1 MFKQDR
7 GNLKV
12 WIHFF
17 VPYALLLI
25 GFLGVGLYAY
35 DRTTS
40 LVESHTKETAYAVLE
55 QTKEILDR
63 RFNELETMAEQAA
76 NSTKVQS
83 FQYVDRPFAGTNPIR
98 ILELKKDLF
107 DYSLFN
113 HFLLNY
119 YMVYPH
125 SEIVVSPRSS
135 YSLRQFYDLEF
146 RYENQS
152 YEDWLKELKSRT
164 STKTFIPGRTTM
176 YQNKQVSVVTY
187 MQSFG
192 SQERS
197 GIVLM
202 LIDNTQ
208 IQSMLHK
215 LDSSNG
221 GFVLITDA
229 KGEIISRTGSKTD
242 SRWASEL
249 KDGFN
254 PIDIDGQR
262 MLVTKTTS
270 HYNGWTYLTAQPE
283 SYVLEKVHSIK
294 QLILSIMLI
303 GLIFGLI
310 AALLFSYRN
319 SRPLWLLLRLL
330 PSGRMAGG
338 HSPNRNAWDFV
349 RTSVTNLMLSNDYLS
364 EKMDQQVPL
373 IRSGFYD
380 RLLRGHYL
388 SNKDIAAAME
398 HSRQTWDGEYFA
410 VSILMIAG
418 YEGTYNEAMLTEL
431 DFRKIAIRDII
442 ATGYGRIIATHD
454 LGENQIGLLLN
465 DDAVSPAVFMEDVRN
480 HLKALHHRVA
490 AALHVQVYMTV
501 GGCYMQMTEISR
513 SYEEARL
520 LREREHLSEQR
531 PIVFHDE
538 ESPALPMYYYPPDV
552 ELRLIN
558 LVKSGNLPETEALLE
573 QIRQN
578 NLEQQHLP
586 AAVTRV
592 LIHELT
598 GTLLKCCEQESGD
611 NDRQQEEVKS
621 ALAASEAS
629 RSPKAA
635 FEPLVIAFL
644 YLCRQQHD
652 RKKSHNNQLK
662 QDLIQHL
669 EEHYMRTELSLSEL
683 AERFNYAEAYISYFF
698 KEQTG
703 VNFSDYLESIRMNHA
718 RRLLKES
725 DMSVNEIAAWVGYY
739 SLNSFSRAFKRA
751 NGVSATEF
759 RKHARSGI

>member
-7 GNLKV
+7 GSLKV

-17 VPYALLLI
+17 IPYALLLT

-40 LVESHTKETAYAVLE
+40 LVESHTKETAYAFLE

-63 RFNELETMAEQAA
+63 RFTELETIAEQAA
-76 NSTKVQS
+76 SSTKVQS

-119 YMVYPH
+119 YMIFPH
-125 SEIVVSPRSS
+125 SEFVVSPRSS

-146 RYENQS
+146 RNENQS
-152 YEDWLKELKSRT
+152 YEDWLKELKVRT
-164 STKTFIPGRTTM
+164 SAKTFFPGRTATF
-176 YQNKQVSVVTY
+176 QNKHVSVVTY

-202 LIDNTQ
+202 LIDNAQ

-221 GFVLITDA
+221 GFVVITDA
-229 KGEIISRTGSKTD
+229 KGEIISRTGANTD
-242 SRWASEL
+242 IRSAASL
-249 KDGFN
+249 TDGFN

-270 HYNGWTYLTAQPE
+270 RYNGWTYLTAQPE
-283 SYVLEKVHSIK
+283 SYVLEKVNSIK
-294 QLILSIMLI
+294 QLILTIMLI
-303 GLIFGLI
+303 GLVLGLF

-319 SRPLWLLLRLL
+319 SRPLWMLLRML
-330 PSGRMAGG
+330 PTGRMAGG

-349 RTSVTNLMLSNDYLS
+349 RTSVTNLIVSHDYLS

-398 HSRQTWDGEYFA
+398 HSRETWEGEYFA

-418 YEGTYNEAMLTEL
+418 YEGTYSEAMLTEL

-442 ATGYGRIIATHD
+442 ATGYGRTISTHD

-465 DDAVSPAVFMEDVRN
+465 GDAASPSSFMDEVRN
-480 HLKALHHRVA
+480 HLTTLHHRIA
-490 AALHVQVYMTV
+490 GALSVQVYITV
-501 GGCYMQMTEISR
+501 GGCYTQLTEISR

-520 LREREHLSEQR
+520 LREREHFTEQR
-531 PIVFHDE
+531 PIMFHDE
-538 ESPALPMYYYPPDV
+538 ESPALPTYYYPPDV

-558 LVKSGNLPETEALLE
+558 LVKSGNVPETELLLD

-578 NLEQQHLP
+578 NLEQNHLP
-586 AAVTRV
+586 VAVTRV

-598 GTLLKCCEQESGD
+598 GTLLKCCESED
-611 NDRQQEEVKS
+611 TDRQQDEVKS
-621 ALAASEAS
+621 ALAASEAN
-629 RSPKAA
+629 RTPKSA
-635 FEPLVIAFL
+635 FEQLVVAFL

-718 RRLLKES
+718 RRLLQES
-725 DMSVNEIAAWVGYY
+725 DMSVNEIAGWVGYY

-759 RKHARSGI
+759 RRQARSGI